1 MTVPHSRRSDLRRR
15 LRTFTVAVGSKIKAD
30 TRLLAIALHPQH
42 KSHSSE
48 TPSVESG
55 QSSDPDVESP
65 TMLAAAVEATT
76 TSTESPITTANADPT
91 CSPVTTTT
99 STVISAP
106 TPWVPEIP
114 PPPPT
119 PSGNDIL
126 LAARQNLRKVD
137 QYIPPDARNLSIR
150 ESVIL
155 DQSAAPKITPTG
167 PSETGPED
175 TRVLFDFVVLVTL
188 GQQDGGPLS
197 ANVTYSFPPSII
209 QKPENQKLLAS
220 IPQFCFPDVD
230 QFTFPAI
237 DEPEPVTEKSDSE
250 LSKKTV
256 TTKTYSFVI
265 TNVDGTRRFAYCRRL
280 HTPSQKN
287 SKQMTCD
294 CYCILS
300 SYPCFSLFS
309 QLLDVVESKKR
320 EGNVVVYSFL
330 KHVLSLPFP
339 ERGKMLRVTAQNLST
354 GKLDS
359 IGLYRPYETDPLLEY
374 VNFSQIFQILSVKNI
389 LILFSS
395 LLFERRVI
403 VVSKDISVVTGCL
416 QALVAMLYPFEW
428 QHVLI
433 PVLPKKLLDY
443 CCSPIPFLVGVLS
456 IHVPL
461 VEKLPKE
468 EVVIAFVDEDR
479 VQTIPGIDDVASLPP
494 NHVSVLRTT
503 FKKLTSSS
511 DAARPNNK
519 TVHLG
524 IAKAFLSFFVEIFH
538 DFEDFVE
545 TKEGTE
551 KRFFNTEAFI
561 KSRTKA
567 DRKFMELFFASQMF
581 ERWRFDVAEKVQLK
595 AGGTS
600 FAGEQQR
607 FQIEVDKFKQKT
619 ALKR

>member
-1 MTVPHSRRSDLRRR
+1 M
-15 LRTFTVAVGSKIKAD
+15 
-30 TRLLAIALHPQH
+30 
-42 KSHSSE
+42 
-48 TPSVESG
+48 
-55 QSSDPDVESP
+55 
-65 TMLAAAVEATT
+65 
-76 TSTESPITTANADPT
+76 
-91 CSPVTTTT
+91 
-99 STVISAP
+99 
-106 TPWVPEIP
+106 
-114 PPPPT
+114 
-119 PSGNDIL
+119 
-126 LAARQNLRKVD
+126 
-137 QYIPPDARNLSIR
+137 
-150 ESVIL
+150 
-155 DQSAAPKITPTG
+155 
-167 PSETGPED
+167 
-175 TRVLFDFVVLVTL
+175 
-188 GQQDGGPLS
+188 
-197 ANVTYSFPPSII
+197 
-209 QKPENQKLLAS
+209 
-220 IPQFCFPDVD
+220 
-230 QFTFPAI
+230 
-237 DEPEPVTEKSDSE
+237 
-250 LSKKTV
+250 
-256 TTKTYSFVI
+256 
-265 TNVDGTRRFAYCRRL
+265 
-280 HTPSQKN
+280 
-287 SKQMTCD
+287 
-294 CYCILS
+294 
-300 SYPCFSLFS
+300 
-309 QLLDVVESKKR
+309 
-320 EGNVVVYSFL
+320 
-330 KHVLSLPFP
+330 
-339 ERGKMLRVTAQNLST
+339 
-354 GKLDS
+354 
-359 IGLYRPYETDPLLEY
+359 
-374 VNFSQIFQILSVKNI
+374 
-389 LILFSS
+389 
-395 LLFERRVI
+395 
-403 VVSKDISVVTGCL
+403 
-416 QALVAMLYPFEW
+416 
-428 QHVLI
+428 
-433 PVLPKKLLDY
+433 DY